1 MAEPFGE
8 IDQTP
13 SSSKRTKQNSAL
25 RWMRSLGPDLSPEF
39 RQLSWVGL
47 SPEIELLS
55 PPESESTDDFE
66 LKLRITGGI
75 ARLIYQIDGKE
86 DVEGRGKVDIPGIG
100 PTNLSER
107 FTFSPGRHELVA
119 KVSFRGDANRSKSVK
134 AIVNV
139 PDPAKIHRR
148 SILYRQEFLDIEMF
162 R

>member
-1 MAEPFGE
+1 
-8 IDQTP
+8 
-13 SSSKRTKQNSAL
+13 
-25 RWMRSLGPDLSPEF
+25 
-39 RQLSWVGL
+39 VGL